1 MTTPTER
8 VHDIPTTIGTLH
20 VRVIG
25 DDGHAAVLWHSLF
38 VDSRSWDAVTP
49 ALSPLRRL
57 ILIDGP
63 SHGRS
68 QAAPRLFTLAD
79 CASAAV
85 EVLDTLDIPGPV
97 DWVGNAWGGHVGM
110 IFAAAHPARTRS
122 LITFANPVTPLTP
135 AERRRFVPL
144 IATYRALGATGF
156 ICNAVVDAMLTPQA
170 RAQSPSAA
178 DLVAGVIRG
187 AQRHGMRLT
196 IQSVMLDRPD
206 LTEYLPRI
214 GASSVLV
221 AGTDNP
227 AWTPADAADAASKM
241 PHAHAL
247 TVAGTRILLPI
258 EAPDAVIAMT
268 VQLWD
273 ATGSEIPPRT
283 KVIAVP

>member
-25 DDGHAAVLWHSLF
+25 DDGPAAVLWHSLF

-63 SHGRS
+63 SHGPS
-68 QAAPRLFTLAD
+68 QPAPRLFTLAD

-85 EVLDTLDIPGPV
+85 EILDTLDIATPV

-110 IFAAAHPARTRS
+110 IFAAVHPARTRS

-170 RAQSPSAA
+170 RAQRPSAA
-178 DLVAGVIRG
+178 DLVTDVIRS

-196 IQSVMLDRPD
+196 IQSVMLERPD

-214 GASSVLV
+214 DAPSVLV

-227 AWTPADAADAASKM
+227 AWTPADAAASASKM

-247 TVAGTRILLPI
+247 TIDGARLLLPL
-258 EAPDAVIAMT
+258 EAPDQVIAMT
-268 VQLWD
+268 IALWA
-273 ATGSEIPPRT
+273 ATGSDLPPRT
-283 KVIAVP
+283 RVDAAP